1 MLDIIGKFGSIFR
14 NLKRSLVII
23 ALVSTSSED
32 FLANANESFYKMR
45 IHKNFLKRTIDSNWQ
60 NIIMHLEV

>member
-1 MLDIIGKFGSIFR
+1 MLDFISKFGSILK

-23 ALVSTSSED
+23 ALVSSSED
-32 FLANANESFYKMR
+32 FLTNANESFYKMR
-45 IHKNFLKRTIDSNWQ
+45 IHKNFIKRTIDHNWQ

>member
-1 MLDIIGKFGSIFR
+1 MLDIIGKFGSILK

-23 ALVSTSSED
+23 ALVSTSSEN

>member
-1 MLDIIGKFGSIFR
+1 MLDVIRKFGSILR
-14 NLKRSLVII
+14 NLKHSLVVL